1 MDAPAL
7 LILCRTSVTIPVCSD
22 WAFDIREG
30 EQCWS
35 SGESASLPP
44 MCPGFDSR
52 TTWRHVLV
60 EFVVGSLLW
69 SKRFFSERVLRFYPL
84 LKNQH
89 FPNSK
94 ARAFLNEWL
103 SIPWYS
109 VGKQITYASIL
120 HQRRRRQRNKQKK
133 PSEQRKTARK
143 TCIKNNT
150 QRVTHHSKRSRGL

>member
-89 FPNSK
+89 FQIPRHGHFWTSGCQ
-94 ARAFLNEWL
+94 FLD
-103 SIPWYS
+103 IPWVNKLHMQVFYIKEEEDKETNKKNHLNK
-109 VGKQITYASIL
+109 GKQPGKLA
-120 HQRRRRQRNKQKK
+120 
-133 PSEQRKTARK
+133 
-143 TCIKNNT
+143 
-150 QRVTHHSKRSRGL
+150 